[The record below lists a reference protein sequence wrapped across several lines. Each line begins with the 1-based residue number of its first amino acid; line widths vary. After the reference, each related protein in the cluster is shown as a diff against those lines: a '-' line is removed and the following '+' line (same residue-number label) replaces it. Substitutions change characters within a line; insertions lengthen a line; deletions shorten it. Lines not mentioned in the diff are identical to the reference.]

1 MTGWRGERLGCGDGK
16 DGVTGGGDIMYKVGL
31 GNLGGSID
39 RMGVVCARM
48 SWLDRSKN

>member
-1 MTGWRGERLGCGDGK
+1 MRKTGWRGDY
-16 DGVTGGGDIMYKVGL
+16 IMYKVGV
-31 GNLGGSID
+31 GNWGGSID